1 MIYEYNTV
9 IVNNFYLNKIINMLN
24 VEDLGYVA
32 KEALFG
38 NEETRVKLIE
48 IKKDMLKDFI
58 ETIKN
63 NKPDI
68 KDL

>member
-1 MIYEYNTV
+1 
-9 IVNNFYLNKIINMLN
+9 MLN

-32 KEALFG
+32 KETLFG
-38 NEETRVKLIE
+38 DKEIREKLIE

-68 KDL
+68 KNL